1 MTKLLHNIWQIQW
14 NKVPPQKDKYQ
25 IITLISWQMRVCL
38 KSFFIF
44 KYKVG
49 YYSFFQQDFL
59 KGKMF
64 WQLYPEKYI
73 YKCWPLIYKNIHWS
87 RNVTVR
93 FWWSIA
99 IILDLVNLLCLTNNI
114 LNITTYYSNIYVLNT
129 NQSLCCTSVLTFDPI
144 ILHVKNSVHELHD
157 MCIYIYIYIHIMKVN
172 RC

>member
-1 MTKLLHNIWQIQW
+1 MTKLLHNIWQIPW

-25 IITLISWQMRVCL
+25 IITLISWQMRYLLRKANTKLLIYPHQLTNESVS

-99 IILDLVNLLCLTNNI
+99 IILDVVNLC
-114 LNITTYYSNIYVLNT
+114 V
-129 NQSLCCTSVLTFDPI
+129 
-144 ILHVKNSVHELHD
+144 
-157 MCIYIYIYIHIMKVN
+157 
-172 RC
+172 